1 MEICNGQETTLQD
14 EDSSILNELLDIILS
29 SVRNNDYIA
38 TIGQIIKL
46 AASACAAETGFFY
59 TCSDDKYLNL
69 EYSFNNKLNFDR
81 LGSDNNIYG
90 QGYFLL
96 ESRSKE
102 EKSAAELSA
111 LNNEI
116 INLPAIYNAS
126 KLDNSFFANYD
137 TLNDYNSI
145 ALLSFPLTNAKGY
158 VIGVVQLVNPK
169 DSKGK
174 NISFTKDMIETAQKI
189 CNLAVLVLENRKLSE
204 DYGQLLESFIE
215 VLARAIDAKSPYTGA
230 HCQRVPVIA
239 RMLAT
244 AAVQEENGPLK
255 DFEMSNDDWYAL
267 NIASWLH
274 DCGKVTTPEYI
285 VDKATKLE
293 TIYNRIHE
301 IRGRFEILRRD
312 AHIDYLKKR
321 LANTAPVETLQ
332 AEFVSKVKEL
342 EDEFALIARC
352 NTGDIA
358 LSDDDIKALER
369 ISQKRFIRYFSR
381 LKGISWAERDH
392 ISDKTA
398 ADKPGYE
405 NLLQNREDHLSEQY
419 NRGELYNLEIRNG
432 TINKEEREKINE
444 HIVVTIDMLKAL
456 PFPKELA
463 NVVEYAGAHHERV
476 DGKGYPNGLT
486 GEQMSVPAKIMAIA
500 DIFEAL
506 TANDRPYKEP
516 KKLSQVLAIMQQ
528 MKNNGHID
536 PDLYEVFIRSGVYK
550 DYAEQYIDSS
560 QVDDIIP
567 EDYL

>member
-1 MEICNGQETTLQD
+1 MQDKILQN
-14 EDSSILNELLDIILS
+14 EDSSILTELLDITSMIA
-29 SVRNNDYIA
+29 RNNDYLAVIA
-38 TIGQIIKL
+38 RIIKL
-46 AASACAAETGFFY
+46 AGRTCAAEAGFFY
-59 TCSDDKYLNL
+59 TSGDDKFLNL
-69 EYSFNNKLNFDR
+69 EYSYNTKLNISK
-81 LGSDNNIYG
+81 LGSDNNIYTPAI
-90 QGYFLL
+90 YLPD
-96 ESRSKE
+96 SRNKNI
-102 EKSAAELSA
+102 KSAAEVAA

-116 INLPAIYNAS
+116 INLPAIYNSAE
-126 KLDNSFFANYD
+126 LDNGFFANYD
-137 TLNDYNSI
+137 ALNNYTSV
-145 ALLSFPLTNAKGY
+145 ALLTVPLTNRKGY
-158 VIGVVQLVNPK
+158 VIGVAQFVNPK
-169 DSKGK
+169 DIKGK
-174 NISFTKDMIETAQKI
+174 SISFTRDMLVDIQSI
-189 CNLAVLVLENRKLSE
+189 CNLATLVLENRKLSE

-244 AAVQEENGPLK
+244 AAVQEETGPLK

-301 IRGRFEILRRD
+301 IRNRFEILRRD

-332 AEFVSKVKEL
+332 AEFVAKVKEL
-342 EDEFALIARC
+342 EDDFSLVARC
-352 NTGDIA
+352 NTGDTP
-358 LSDDDIKALER
+358 LSDEDIKALDR
-369 ISQKRFIRYFSR
+369 VAQKQFIRYFSR
-381 LKGISWAERDH
+381 IKGISWAERDH
-392 ISDKTA
+392 IADREA
-398 ADKPGYE
+398 AGHPGYE
-405 NLLQNREDHLSEQY
+405 NLLQDREDQLFGQY
-419 NRGELYNLEIRNG
+419 NRGELYNLKVRNG

-486 GEQMSVPAKIMAIA
+486 GDQMSIPAKIMAIA

-516 KKLSQVLAIMQQ
+516 KKLSQVLSIMRD

-536 PDLYEVFIRSGVYK
+536 PDLYEVFIRSGVYL
-550 DYAEQYIDSS
+550 DYAEQYIDKI
-560 QVDDIIP
+560 QIDEITP

>member
-1 MEICNGQETTLQD
+1 MQYD
-14 EDSSILNELLDIILS
+14 AS
-29 SVRNNDYIA
+29 SVLEEFLSISDNIVKEADYLTSISK
-38 TIGQIIKL
+38 IIKL
-46 AASACAAETGFFY
+46 TGHTCGAEVGFFY
-59 TCSDDKYLNL
+59 TLSDDKFLNL
-69 EYSFNNKLNFDR
+69 EYSYNEKLNINKF
-81 LGSDNNIYG
+81 GSDNNLYQSSI
-90 QGYFLL
+90 FIP
-96 ESRSKE
+96 ESRNKTL
-102 EKSAAELSA
+102 KSAAESCV

-116 INLPAIYNAS
+116 INLNEIYSSN
-126 KLDNSFFANYD
+126 KLDNTFFSNYD
-137 TLNDYNSI
+137 SLNNYISI
-145 ALLSFPLTNAKGY
+145 SLLTIPLVNRKGY
-158 VIGVVQLVNPK
+158 IIGVIQYVNPK

-174 NISFTKDMIETAQKI
+174 NIAFTKEMQKEI
-189 CNLAVLVLENRKLSE
+189 CALSNLATLILENRKLSE

-301 IRGRFEILRRD
+301 IRNRFEILRRD
-312 AHIDYLKKR
+312 AHIEYLKKR
-321 LANTAPVETLQ
+321 LANVAPQETLQ
-332 AEFVSKVKEL
+332 AEFVNKIKEL
-342 EDEFALIARC
+342 DAEFDLVAKCNIGDTPLTNEDIE
-352 NTGDIA
+352 
-358 LSDDDIKALER
+358 ALEKL
-369 ISQKRFIRYFSR
+369 SKKQFVRYFSR
-381 LKGISWAERDH
+381 AKGISWAERDH
-392 ISDKTA
+392 MEDLEA
-398 ADKPGYE
+398 ASHPQFE
-405 NLLQNREDHLSEQY
+405 NLLQNRKDHILGQY
-419 NRGELYNLEIRNG
+419 NRGELYNLKVRNG

-444 HIVVTIDMLKAL
+444 HIIVTIDMLKAL
-456 PFPKELA
+456 PFPKELS

-486 GEQMSVPAKIMAIA
+486 GDQMSIPAKIMAIA

-516 KKLSQVLAIMQQ
+516 KKISQVLAIMKH
-528 MKNNGHID
+528 MKDSGHID

-550 DYAEQYIDSS
+550 EYAEQYIAKEQIDE
-560 QVDDIIP
+560 INP

>member
-1 MEICNGQETTLQD
+1 MQK
-14 EDSSILNELLDIILS
+14 EDSSILTELLDITAMIAG
-29 SVRNNDYIA
+29 NNDYMV
-38 TIGQIIKL
+38 IISHIVKL
-46 AASACAAETGFFY
+46 AGQACTADAGFFY
-59 TCSDDKYLNL
+59 TVSDDKFLNL
-69 EYSFNNKLNFDR
+69 EYSYNSKLGISKI
-81 LGSDNNIYG
+81 GSDNNIYTPAI
-90 QGYFLL
+90 YLP
-96 ESRSKE
+96 ESRAKTL
-102 EKSAAELSA
+102 KSAAEAAA

-116 INLPAIYNAS
+116 INLPAIYNS
-126 KLDNSFFANYD
+126 TELDNTFFANYD
-137 TLNDYNSI
+137 SLHDYTSVTL
-145 ALLSFPLTNAKGY
+145 LTVPLTNRKGY
-158 VIGVVQLVNPK
+158 VIGIAQFVNPK
-169 DSKGK
+169 DAKGK
-174 NISFTKDMIETAQKI
+174 SISFTRDMLEDIQSI
-189 CNLAVLVLENRKLSE
+189 CNLATLVLDNRKLSE

-244 AAVQEENGPLK
+244 AAVQEETGPLK
-255 DFEMSNDDWYAL
+255 NFEMSNDDWYAL

-301 IRGRFEILRRD
+301 IRNRFEILRRD

-321 LANTAPVETLQ
+321 LANAAPIETLQ
-332 AEFVSKVKEL
+332 AEFVAKVKEL
-342 EDEFALIARC
+342 EEDFSLVTRC
-352 NTGDIA
+352 NTGDTP
-358 LSDDDIKALER
+358 LTDEDIKALER
-369 ISQKRFIRYFSR
+369 IGQKKFIRYFSR

-392 ISDKTA
+392 ISDKDI
-398 ADKPGYE
+398 ADHPGYE
-405 NLLQNREDHLSEQY
+405 NLLQDREDHLFGQY
-419 NRGELYNLEIRNG
+419 NRGELYNLTVRNG

-456 PFPKELA
+456 PFPKELS

-486 GEQMSVPAKIMAIA
+486 GDQMSIPAKIMAIA

-516 KKLSQVLAIMQQ
+516 KKLSQVLSIMQS

-550 DYAEQYIDSS
+550 EYAEQYIDKI
-560 QVDDIIP
+560 QIDDINP
-567 EDYL
+567 EEYL